1 MERSTFARWAGLCTA
16 TLLGGCAVP
25 PQVTT
30 ARDAAQDIAPRRLRG
45 CSAWRETIAEGW
57 AWEAASAWAGVGRTT
72 WEGALDTAKGD
83 ADAGVP
89 ARSSQT
95 NTQVAGVDEPDS
107 VESDGG
113 YMYVQGDMDRDGRH
127 AVRVVDARDPYALA
141 QVGRIALEGVPRGML
156 LAPGALGVLA
166 SADGGLVPWEED
178 AASPAGWP
186 GAPATA
192 LDLVDVTVP
201 QDLGGGARVE
211 VDGELLDARRAGT
224 TAWVVTRWRLDVP
237 QAVWDA
243 ASGTLWPP
251 DASVDR
257 ARGAL
262 YRALLPVAR
271 EAVRALPDESLLP
284 EVRLVGARSGG
295 VARRLACDAILAPR
309 RPESV
314 TLALVARV
322 GMDPADPTVEVEGVV
337 TGAHALWMDASTL
350 LLAETSWARG
360 GALSRLHR
368 LGLAPHVSRR
378 RAGHVLR
385 SGASAEVPG
394 MVLDRWSLDAWEGD
408 VRVVTTEVGLPLPGR
423 ERAPGNRLAVLRAD
437 GSRLR
442 TVGSIADITP
452 GERLMAARFQGD
464 RAFLVTYEVVD
475 PLLAVDL
482 SDPRDPRIA
491 GVLEVPGY
499 SAYLHPYGEDRLLA
513 VGMDGTATGET
524 TGFAVSLFDVAD
536 LSAPERL
543 AVLPYES
550 RWSSSPSLW
559 DPHAFLVWEDVLA
572 VPIVAWDP
580 VGDRAWSGLSVVRVG
595 ADDTLAELGRIDHA
609 RLGCATPGVEG
620 DPPACA
626 WTDMRRALV
635 VEGDL
640 YAVSTAGVSAHPL
653 RDPAVTLGEVAWDA
667 GLWAR

>member
-1 MERSTFARWAGLCTA
+1 
-16 TLLGGCAVP
+16 
-25 PQVTT
+25 
-30 ARDAAQDIAPRRLRG
+30 
-45 CSAWRETIAEGW
+45 
-57 AWEAASAWAGVGRTT
+57 
-72 WEGALDTAKGD
+72 
-83 ADAGVP
+83 
-89 ARSSQT
+89 
-95 NTQVAGVDEPDS
+95 
-107 VESDGG
+107 
-113 YMYVQGDMDRDGRH
+113 
-127 AVRVVDARDPYALA
+127 
-141 QVGRIALEGVPRGML
+141 
-156 LAPGALGVLA
+156 
-166 SADGGLVPWEED
+166 
-178 AASPAGWP
+178 
-186 GAPATA
+186 
-192 LDLVDVTVP
+192 
-201 QDLGGGARVE
+201 
-211 VDGELLDARRAGT
+211 
-224 TAWVVTRWRLDVP
+224 
-237 QAVWDA
+237 
-243 ASGTLWPP
+243 
-251 DASVDR
+251 
-257 ARGAL
+257 
-262 YRALLPVAR
+262 
-271 EAVRALPDESLLP
+271 
-284 EVRLVGARSGG
+284 
-295 VARRLACDAILAPR
+295 
-309 RPESV
+309 
-314 TLALVARV
+314 
-322 GMDPADPTVEVEGVV
+322 
-337 TGAHALWMDASTL
+337 
-350 LLAETSWARG
+350 
-360 GALSRLHR
+360 
-368 LGLAPHVSRR
+368 
-378 RAGHVLR
+378 
-385 SGASAEVPG
+385 

-408 VRVVTTEVGLPLPGR
+408 VRVVTTEVGLPLSGR

-609 RLGCATPGVEG
+609 RLACASPGVE
-620 DPPACA
+620 DEAPACA